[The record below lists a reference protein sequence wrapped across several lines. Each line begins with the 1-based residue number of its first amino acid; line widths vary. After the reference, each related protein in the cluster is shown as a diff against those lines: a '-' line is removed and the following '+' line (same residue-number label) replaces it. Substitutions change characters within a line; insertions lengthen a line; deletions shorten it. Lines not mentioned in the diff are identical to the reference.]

1 MYNFDIYKK
10 AASFI
15 IEKINTKKV
24 ETAIIMGSGLGK
36 LSDDIQN
43 PIIIPYSEIPNFP
56 ISTAPG
62 HKGNLIYGKL
72 NGKYVLGMQGRFHFY
87 EGYSMDDVTF
97 PIRVFSLLGVKKLF
111 VTNAAGAINLDY
123 RPGDLM
129 IIKDHICLT
138 QNPLIGKNIDEFG
151 PRFPDMTHPYS
162 KNLISYAEKEANN
175 LNIEL
180 KKGVYIGVTGPSY
193 ETIAEIN
200 FFRTIGADAVGMSTV
215 PEVIVAR
222 HCNIEVLGVSVI
234 TNMATSEDGPL
245 NDGEDV
251 IIQADKASNKLIKLI
266 KELI

>member
-1 MYNFDIYKK
+1 MYTLDVYKK
-10 AASFI
+10 ATEYI
-15 IEKINTKKV
+15 QQKINYPKV

-36 LSDDIQN
+36 LSSDFSD
-43 PIIIPYSEIPNFP
+43 PIVIPYSEIPGFP
-56 ISTAPG
+56 VSTAPG
-62 HKGNLIYGKL
+62 HKGNLIYGNL
-72 NGKYVLGMQGRFHFY
+72 NGKFVLGMQGRFHFY

-111 VTNAAGAINLDY
+111 VTNAAGGINLDY
-123 RPGDLM
+123 MPGDLM

-138 QNPLIGKNIDEFG
+138 QNPLIGKNIENFG

-162 KNLISYAEKEANN
+162 KLLISDAETTAKK
-175 LNIEL
+175 LHIEL

-251 IIQADKASNKLIKLI
+251 IVQADKASTKLIKLI
-266 KELI
+266 KELV